1 MNLSSSFELP
11 IFYVEE
17 KQRLD
22 ENIIEDLELL
32 KVNNTS
38 DNDTEERIGLLE
50 TVIQP
55 KSNIALER
63 LNTLSEYY
71 TSDKKFLKDTQKI
84 LGSWKEDKNIE
95 SKQKQYDEFYELW
108 KNIKNDENFVDRY
121 YYVDIDFFKF
131 LNHSPLFLQILSL
144 YNLVSPVLSLVL
156 PIILLIVPFFMLK
169 FSGIT
174 ITLDSYYKVLVNIFS
189 KHALGNIFTAV
200 GDISWEKRAYALISV
215 VFYFFSIYQNSL
227 TCYRFYKNFGSI
239 HNDLFLLKEYLV
251 TTIEN
256 MNTLEKSCMKHA
268 SYVPFVQSIYPHKEH
283 CIKIVDKLNIITQ
296 FDLKNLTSK
305 SKQIGYIMKHFYEFH
320 INTDIES
327 TVEFSLG
334 VNAFMEHMNGLN
346 ELRREKLIN
355 KCKFGKKTKMKN
367 AYFPHIIQNE
377 PVKNDIDLSKNIAI
391 TGPNASGKTTTLKS
405 TLLNLIFS
413 QSFGYGF
420 YSGAT
425 ISPYNRIHCYLN
437 IPDTSGRDSLFQAE
451 ARRCKEIIESLE
463 DGKKHFCIFDELFS
477 GTNPN
482 EACASSY
489 GFIKFLIKN
498 KNIDFILTTHLT
510 ELCKKI
516 NHIMVNNHMLV
527 KEIGDFNFQYTYKMV
542 SGIST
547 VKGGLKVLADLQYPQ
562 YILNE
567 SIQALK
573 KI

>member
-189 KHALGNIFTAV
+189 KHALGNIFTAA

-327 TVEFSLG
+327 TLEFSLG